1 MAFKVLMSFI
11 SVSHSPFS
19 FSPFSFFPLADDS
32 GSGDSGIDLTKH
44 SAQIRQAAQ
53 KLVANYARISVL
65 RVPQINIIHERNDG
79 IMLNALILEKEL
91 SIRKSLSLS
100 CSLIFFRTHIL
111 PDTFMS
117 KHSGHFKF
125 VLVIKLTNI
134 LVTLFQNSVIPE
146 TRIRWRRSK
155 ANLER

>member
-1 MAFKVLMSFI
+1 MSFI

-19 FSPFSFFPLADDS
+19 FSPLVDDS
-32 GSGDSGIDLTKH
+32 GSGDSGVDLTKH

-91 SIRKSLSLS
+91 SIRKSLSLTCSLSLS
-100 CSLIFFRTHIL
+100 CSVSLSLSLLLSHFL
-111 PDTFMS
+111 S
-117 KHSGHFKF
+117 HSH
-125 VLVIKLTNI
+125 
-134 LVTLFQNSVIPE
+134 S
-146 TRIRWRRSK
+146 S
-155 ANLER
+155 